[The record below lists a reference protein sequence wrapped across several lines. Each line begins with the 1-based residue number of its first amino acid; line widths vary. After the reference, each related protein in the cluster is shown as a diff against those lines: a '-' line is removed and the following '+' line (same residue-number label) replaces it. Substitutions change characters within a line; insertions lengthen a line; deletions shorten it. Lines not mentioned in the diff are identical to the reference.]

1 MATTTPTVL
10 SRGGLWLMTPLGAL
24 QLGAPADTLKDTLP
38 KKNGVPRIV
47 ILPKVLV
54 DVRRGVALGDLEF
67 PIYWNLFAQRRPLT
81 VIGTLDQRER
91 LLAAMQESLLGPLH
105 QELADDVAPGH
116 RIPDLAREHRF
127 FRKGPAYRTGLLELD
142 DAIDFRVIDEV
153 TPVVITEG
161 EHAVVVGLDGDAF
174 VIVIDGDE
182 ACRLPR
188 SPPSVERSTGQMTIS
203 TEDISPADIAA
214 AIARTQALRFVPPRF
229 GVTVLGRSH
238 GFDPDPKERT
248 TGFVLWIGGRGV
260 MVDPP
265 LDATQLLTDAEIDS
279 DLVDGLILT
288 HVHGDHD
295 AGTLQ
300 KALAAGRITLWTTP
314 SIFASW
320 LRKWSALANVPEA
333 QLHSLFDFRPVQI
346 GAPVEVHGARL
357 LFRFTL
363 HSIPALGFE
372 AHYQG
377 ASFNYS
383 GDTLNDP
390 AAVDAIFAAGHMDA
404 ARREELSHYDWSH
417 DLHFHESGIPP
428 LHTPIERLAALD
440 DDVKKRLRVLHVTPH
455 RVLGHAGLI
464 VAEPGRAATITLPV
478 EFAPEQR
485 LLRNLGLL
493 GRTKLFADLPLAH
506 AAALLTGAVE
516 LKVNAGDRLIREG
529 DVGDALYLVT
539 AGKASVQR
547 DGQELKA
554 WGLGDVFGETAVFL
568 RRPRN
573 ADVVALTDLELLKI
587 DGDVARRCCA
597 QTAVPGLV
605 ARHDQVRALDL
616 WSLVEDTSIFFGLT
630 ARQKNHLE
638 TLLVPFELAAGHRLV
653 FGDVVAERLPLLA
666 TGNAVLCD
674 GDHDLDDAVACFV
687 GPGQLVGD
695 LAALLAG
702 TPQPE
707 GAVANGPVV
716 GCSIGRADL
725 EDFLE
730 DNPGLRV
737 RVQPWTAAETTSTA
751 DGMALMVTEHLS

>member
-1 MATTTPTVL
+1 
-10 SRGGLWLMTPLGAL
+10 
-24 QLGAPADTLKDTLP
+24 
-38 KKNGVPRIV
+38 
-47 ILPKVLV
+47 
-54 DVRRGVALGDLEF
+54 
-67 PIYWNLFAQRRPLT
+67 
-81 VIGTLDQRER
+81 
-91 LLAAMQESLLGPLH
+91 MQESLLGPLH

-363 HSIPALGFE
+363 HSIPALVFE

-573 ADVVALTDLELLKI
+573 ADVVASPISSCSRSMVTSPAAAAHRPRCRALSLVTIRYGPSICGRSSRTPRSSSASRHARKTTS
-587 DGDVARRCCA
+587 RRCSCPSNSPPA
-597 QTAVPGLV
+597 TG
-605 ARHDQVRALDL
+605 
-616 WSLVEDTSIFFGLT
+616 SC
-630 ARQKNHLE
+630 
-638 TLLVPFELAAGHRLV
+638 
-653 FGDVVAERLPLLA
+653 LA
-666 TGNAVLCD
+666 TWSPNACRCWPP
-674 GDHDLDDAVACFV
+674 ATRSSAM
-687 GPGQLVGD
+687 
-695 LAALLAG
+695 A
-702 TPQPE
+702 T
-707 GAVANGPVV
+707 
-716 GCSIGRADL
+716 
-725 EDFLE
+725 
-730 DNPGLRV
+730 
-737 RVQPWTAAETTSTA
+737 TTSTTPSPA
-751 DGMALMVTEHLS
+751 SSARVSSSVISPPCSRAHPSPRVPSPTAPSSAARSAAPTSRTSSKTTRVCGFVCSRGRRRKRRVPPTAWR